1 MKAGW
6 KLFAGLAVFYFIV
19 GIIYWLVG
27 GEAVGMTA
35 IPLSGALAALVGYY
49 LWFTNRRLGIQ
60 PEDKLDGEIEENAGE
75 IGFYSPHSWWPRF
88 PAARLPTSRP
98 PSRRAW
104 RTARE
109 CCHSPRASSPARG
122 GCCRMCGA
130 MPFPGERRSPC
141 CRARTT
147 PRRSRSASP
156 PQLMLTRF
164 MSP

>member
-75 IGFYSPHSWWPRF
+75 IGFYSPHSWWP
-88 PAARLPTSRP
+88 LPVGFFATASGLGLIIGWWLTLIAVGGLIVSIMGFVLEYEK
-98 PSRRAW
+98 PSK
-104 RTARE
+104 
-109 CCHSPRASSPARG
+109 
-122 GCCRMCGA
+122 
-130 MPFPGERRSPC
+130 
-141 CRARTT
+141 
-147 PRRSRSASP
+147 SA
-156 PQLMLTRF
+156 TH
-164 MSP
+164 

>member
-6 KLFAGLAVFYFIV
+6 KLFAGLAVFYFVV

-75 IGFYSPHSWWPRF
+75 IGFYSPHSWWP
-88 PAARLPTSRP
+88 LPVGFFATASGLGLIIGWWLTLIAVGGLIVSIMGFVLEYEKPSKSTS
-98 PSRRAW
+98 
-104 RTARE
+104 
-109 CCHSPRASSPARG
+109 H
-122 GCCRMCGA
+122 
-130 MPFPGERRSPC
+130 
-141 CRARTT
+141 
-147 PRRSRSASP
+147 
-156 PQLMLTRF
+156 
-164 MSP
+164 

>member
-6 KLFAGLAVFYFIV
+6 KLFTGLAVFYFIV

-75 IGFYSPHSWWPRF
+75 IGFYSPHSWWP
-88 PAARLPTSRP
+88 LPVGFFATASGLGLIIGWWLTLIAVGGLIVSIMGFVLEYEK
-98 PSRRAW
+98 PSK
-104 RTARE
+104 
-109 CCHSPRASSPARG
+109 
-122 GCCRMCGA
+122 
-130 MPFPGERRSPC
+130 
-141 CRARTT
+141 
-147 PRRSRSASP
+147 SASH
-156 PQLMLTRF
+156 
-164 MSP
+164 

>member
-75 IGFYSPHSWWPRF
+75 IGFYSPHSWWP
-88 PAARLPTSRP
+88 LPVGFFATASGLGLIIGWWLTLIAVGGLIVSIMGFVLEYEK
-98 PSRRAW
+98 PSK
-104 RTARE
+104 
-109 CCHSPRASSPARG
+109 
-122 GCCRMCGA
+122 
-130 MPFPGERRSPC
+130 
-141 CRARTT
+141 
-147 PRRSRSASP
+147 SA
-156 PQLMLTRF
+156 QH
-164 MSP
+164 

>member
-75 IGFYSPHSWWPRF
+75 IGFYSPHSWWP
-88 PAARLPTSRP
+88 LPVGFFATASGLGLIIGWWLTLISVGGLIVSIMGFVLEYEKPSKSTS
-98 PSRRAW
+98 
-104 RTARE
+104 
-109 CCHSPRASSPARG
+109 H
-122 GCCRMCGA
+122 
-130 MPFPGERRSPC
+130 
-141 CRARTT
+141 
-147 PRRSRSASP
+147 
-156 PQLMLTRF
+156 
-164 MSP
+164 

>member
-75 IGFYSPHSWWPRF
+75 IDRKST
-88 PAARLPTSRP
+88 RLNSSHMSESRM
-98 PSRRAW
+98 PS
-104 RTARE
+104 
-109 CCHSPRASSPARG
+109 
-122 GCCRMCGA
+122 
-130 MPFPGERRSPC
+130 
-141 CRARTT
+141 
-147 PRRSRSASP
+147 SA
-156 PQLMLTRF
+156 
-164 MSP
+164 